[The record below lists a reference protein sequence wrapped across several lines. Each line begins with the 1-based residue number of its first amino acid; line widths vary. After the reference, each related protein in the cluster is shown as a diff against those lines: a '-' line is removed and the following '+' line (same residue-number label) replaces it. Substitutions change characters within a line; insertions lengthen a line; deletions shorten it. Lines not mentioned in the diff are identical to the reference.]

1 MNQKLLTIAQAAKIL
16 GVSIQ
21 TLRRWDESGKLPSN
35 REAGRHRRY
44 LKTDLEAYIRDNR
57 KELDSFKMAR
67 NWAADVLAE
76 EPISDFYC
84 PDISV
89 FQARL
94 MKLEAELAKVLRL
107 EKIFPLISA
116 ITGEIGNNSFDH
128 NLGNWPDVRG
138 VFFVWDAQKGK
149 VALADRG
156 QGIFATLRRVRPEL
170 KSHQDA
176 LWLAFTKMVS
186 GRAPEYRGN
195 GLKFVRNVVTAN
207 KIGLVFE
214 TGDARLEIKKRSSD
228 INVQKSAVNFRG
240 CLALISF

>member
-1 MNQKLLTIAQAAKIL
+1 MNQKSLTIAQAAKIL

-21 TLRRWDESGKLPSN
+21 TLRRWDESGKLPPK
-35 REAGRHRRY
+35 RETGGHRRY
-44 LKTDLEAYIRDNR
+44 FKTDLEAYVRDNR
-57 KELDSFKMAR
+57 KELDFFKMAR
-67 NWAADVLAE
+67 NWAVDVLAE

-94 MKLEAELAKVLRL
+94 TKLEAELAKVPRL

-138 VFFVWDAQKGK
+138 IFFAWDAQKGRI
-149 VALADRG
+149 ALADRG
-156 QGIFATLRRVRPEL
+156 QGIFATLQRVRPEL

-176 LWLAFTKMVS
+176 LRLAFTEMVS

-195 GLKFVRNVVTAN
+195 GLKFVRNIVATN
-207 KIGLVFE
+207 KISLVFK
-214 TGDARLEIKKRSSD
+214 TGDAQLEIKKSSSD

-240 CLALISF
+240 CLALINF